1 MVFEMPERF
10 QLGPITARL
19 ASIALERSRLRFE
32 DPPRR
37 VAIALDGL
45 AATGRPERG
54 GLELTA
60 RAALMHLSVVDFQE
74 KLEHLRA
81 EGRIDAARILV
92 RRLELNDPRHEIRA
106 TGSIEAPWSR
116 DPTLTGEAK
125 ARLAAG
131 PIARRLGAAV
141 AVDGAM
147 AADLTLSGAF
157 AAPVLAGRLRAEQL
171 AAAGIQAR
179 DLSGTLR
186 LDDQAFTVADVEGR
200 VLGGRLRGT
209 LSIPAGRPQET
220 LARLRLDDVDAGA
233 LARLQAGLPDAHG
246 RLALDGEVRGDLGRP
261 MTLSGQLRV
270 DGSELSL
277 PGALGRL
284 GVGRLR
290 ATARMAGGQVVAD
303 AEGRWPSAS
312 LTANARVEPDHRLR
326 VEARARADL
335 SVLPGW
341 ATGDSV
347 EIAARGEGRWPQT
360 TLTAGVALARP
371 AVRRDA
377 GRLDVRLDPMAGI
390 APRWSGTLQARRLT
404 LPWVDVE
411 DLQSAVALSTD
422 ALDVARLT
430 ARVAG
435 IPVDGSGRWTWR
447 GSGDARLVVGPA
459 ALARLPGAPPDLALD
474 GSARAQVE
482 ARLSTAGVQA
492 TARVEAERV
501 AVAKIALGRGTGEA
515 ALQGRRLEAAL
526 RFPERRL
533 ELSARG
539 DLAPGEMVAARM
551 VLRSFDL
558 ASLVAPPR
566 AGEAP
571 MLRGAIS
578 ASADL
583 AIPVDAP
590 GNVRGRLTLDPMAI
604 GVAGASWSSA
614 AAIGVRL
621 DGQRA
626 TLEPLRLTGPAG
638 TISAGGVVWDAGA
651 RPLVHAKLDGGRLV
665 ALAPALGLDGRVQV
679 EAELSGDAGAMAGTR
694 ARARAVGDGL
704 ALPGALARLGKGA
717 SQADLQL
724 ADGVLSITRGDVT
737 FPGLGGGITGRI
749 NLDGRIALEA
759 RATAQGGPV
768 GTALGWSES
777 GGTVTAAATLGG
789 RLSQLDGQARISS
802 ERIAVAGIAVER
814 LDAAAR
820 LQGETF
826 RLERLTARVLGA
838 PLRAR
843 GEWALSGTGRAE
855 LDAGPLALAQIPVP
869 ERLALGGSL
878 SLRVEATADRG
889 ALRARA
895 QLQTTD
901 TRAAGLA
908 LGAGHLTA
916 RVDGRRLE
924 ANLDLGE
931 RRITGSASG
940 TLDQGGA
947 VDAALDI
954 STLDLAPLLR
964 HLAAR
969 SDIDVEGTL
978 AGRLTARAPWDRPS
992 AVTARARIEPV
1003 VLRSRGAGLDGR
1015 GRVDASWENGALT
1028 LERAELAGSA
1038 GTARASGTLDPTGRL
1053 DVRLDARML
1062 LAALLASV
1070 TDVSGSEGTVA
1081 VQGHVTGTL
1090 AEPSVRGEGSLTGGR
1105 IALRGF
1111 PAPLRDIN
1119 ARVAATP
1126 GGIRLIDATAA
1137 LGSGTL
1143 RATGEAALAGRA
1155 LGLYRA
1161 RITARDVPLRPVEGL
1176 DTVWNADLELSGTE
1190 GRSLLSGE
1198 ARLVRGHYGRDLV
1211 SLSALTAPERAAAAT
1226 PDVGL
1231 PLSIRALLDDNLVIR
1246 TSQARMRVGGTL
1258 TIRGTTA
1265 APIVIGVLEARD
1277 GTLILRGQ
1285 RYQLER
1291 AVVRFADPR
1300 RIDPTLDVT
1309 ATTRIRDY
1317 DITMRVT
1324 GRIRDL
1330 DMRLTSSPSLPREQL
1345 LSLVA
1350 FGTTGAETGQ
1360 GAGGAFAGE
1369 AASLVIRELLDLS
1382 GTESALPGPLRTIME
1397 RTRVSTTHN
1406 SEDVGRFGLRIEY
1419 EVAGPFLLAGERTSQ
1434 GYYLI
1439 DGVVRLRF
1447 R

>member
-1 MVFEMPERF
+1 MVGTHRRLAVTLLLVVGVLLVVALGSSWLLVRVWGPSFTASRIAAAITEATGRPAHVDGVVLEPLLGRVRISGLTAAGEHDLLVRVERVDVAIRIESLWRRELVVGIAVHGADVRIQPGPAPSEPMAFEMPERF

-37 VAIALDGL
+37 MAIALDGL

-60 RAALMHLSVVDFQE
+60 RADLMHLSVVDFQE

-106 TGSIEAPWSR
+106 TASIEAPWSR
-116 DPTLTGEAK
+116 DPTLAGEAK

-131 PIARRLGAAV
+131 PIAQRLGAAV
-141 AVDGAM
+141 AVDGAVTV
-147 AADLTLSGAF
+147 DLTLSGAL

-200 VLGGRLRGT
+200 VLGGRLRASLT
-209 LSIPAGRPQET
+209 MPAGRPQES
-220 LARLRLDDVDAGA
+220 LARLRLDDIDAAA
-233 LARLQAGLPDAHG
+233 LARLQAGSPDAHG

-290 ATARMAGGQVVAD
+290 ATARMADGQVVAD

-312 LTANARVEPDHRLR
+312 LTAQARVEPDHRLR

-335 SVLPGW
+335 SGLPGW
-341 ATGDSV
+341 TTGDSI
-347 EIAARGEGRWPQT
+347 EIAARGEGRWPQA

-371 AVRRDA
+371 AARRDA
-377 GRLDVRLDPMAGI
+377 GRLDVRLDPMAGT

-411 DLQSAVALSTD
+411 DLQSALALSTD

-459 ALARLPGAPPDLALD
+459 ALARLPGVPPELALD

-482 ARLSTAGVQA
+482 ARLSTAGVQG

-515 ALQGRRLEAAL
+515 TLQGRRLEAAL
-526 RFPERRL
+526 RFPDRRL
-533 ELSARG
+533 EMSARG
-539 DLAPGEMVAARM
+539 DLAPGQMVAARM

-558 ASLVAPPR
+558 ASLVAPH

-571 MLRGAIS
+571 MLRGVIS
-578 ASADL
+578 ASAEL
-583 AIPVDAP
+583 AIPADAP
-590 GNVRGRLTLDPMAI
+590 GNLRGRLTLDPTTI

-614 AAIGVRL
+614 ASIVARL

-651 RPLVHAKLDGGRLV
+651 RPLVHAKLEGGRLA
-665 ALAPALGLDGRVQV
+665 ALAPTLGLDGRVQV

-717 SQADLQL
+717 GQADLQL

-737 FPGLGGGITGRI
+737 FPGLTGGVTGRI

-777 GGTVTAAATLGG
+777 GGTVTATATLGG

-820 LQGETF
+820 LQGETL

-843 GEWALSGTGRAE
+843 GEWAMSGSGRAE
-855 LDAGPLALAQIPVP
+855 LDAGPLALAQIPAP
-869 ERLALGGSL
+869 RAARARRLAVVARGGHSRSRRAEGSGPGAGNGHTRRRTGARRRPPHCTGRRAAPRGEPRSRRAPDYRLCEWHPGPGRRRRRRPRHLDLGA
-878 SLRVEATADRG
+878 RAPPAPPRRPFRHRRG
-889 ALRARA
+889 GHPRGPPHRARSVGSA
-895 QLQTTD
+895 VSAD
-901 TRAAGLA
+901 GAGPDRARRAALPWRR
-908 LGAGHLTA
+908 A
-916 RVDGRRLE
+916 RRARPRRCE
-924 ANLDLGE
+924 LGE
-931 RRITGSASG
+931 RRA
-940 TLDQGGA
+940 Q
-947 VDAALDI
+947 
-954 STLDLAPLLR
+954 
-964 HLAAR
+964 
-969 SDIDVEGTL
+969 
-978 AGRLTARAPWDRPS
+978 ARA
-992 AVTARARIEPV
+992 
-1003 VLRSRGAGLDGR
+1003 G
-1015 GRVDASWENGALT
+1015 
-1028 LERAELAGSA
+1028 
-1038 GTARASGTLDPTGRL
+1038 
-1053 DVRLDARML
+1053 
-1062 LAALLASV
+1062 
-1070 TDVSGSEGTVA
+1070 
-1081 VQGHVTGTL
+1081 
-1090 AEPSVRGEGSLTGGR
+1090 
-1105 IALRGF
+1105 
-1111 PAPLRDIN
+1111 
-1119 ARVAATP
+1119 
-1126 GGIRLIDATAA
+1126 
-1137 LGSGTL
+1137 
-1143 RATGEAALAGRA
+1143 
-1155 LGLYRA
+1155 
-1161 RITARDVPLRPVEGL
+1161 
-1176 DTVWNADLELSGTE
+1176 
-1190 GRSLLSGE
+1190 
-1198 ARLVRGHYGRDLV
+1198 
-1211 SLSALTAPERAAAAT
+1211 
-1226 PDVGL
+1226 
-1231 PLSIRALLDDNLVIR
+1231 
-1246 TSQARMRVGGTL
+1246 
-1258 TIRGTTA
+1258 
-1265 APIVIGVLEARD
+1265 
-1277 GTLILRGQ
+1277 
-1285 RYQLER
+1285 
-1291 AVVRFADPR
+1291 
-1300 RIDPTLDVT
+1300 
-1309 ATTRIRDY
+1309 
-1317 DITMRVT
+1317 
-1324 GRIRDL
+1324 
-1330 DMRLTSSPSLPREQL
+1330 
-1345 LSLVA
+1345 
-1350 FGTTGAETGQ
+1350 
-1360 GAGGAFAGE
+1360 
-1369 AASLVIRELLDLS
+1369 
-1382 GTESALPGPLRTIME
+1382 
-1397 RTRVSTTHN
+1397 
-1406 SEDVGRFGLRIEY
+1406 
-1419 EVAGPFLLAGERTSQ
+1419 
-1434 GYYLI
+1434 
-1439 DGVVRLRF
+1439 
-1447 R
+1447 